1 MIELTIVAPVFNE
14 QEVIRFFYERTRAVL
29 DKLSIESE
37 LVFVDDGSTDQS
49 SEILKSVLREDSR
62 VRVITLSRNFGH
74 QAAVQAGI
82 DKSHGSAVVTIDCD
96 LQDPPEVISQLVEQW
111 KLGADVVH
119 AVRDKRAG
127 ETKFKRFN
135 ASLFYRLMRKI
146 SDSPIVLDSG
156 DFRLMSRR
164 AIAALQSLP
173 ERQRYIRGLVTW
185 IGFNQAVVHFHRD
198 ARLAGETKYPLRKQ
212 VRLAIT
218 AVTALSVVPLQ
229 IASAV
234 GVLLSSLSIAS
245 IPILIALRL
254 LGFIGL
260 GGQTTVLLALMFVSG
275 IQLFCLG
282 ILGTYIGRVNV
293 EVRGRPTYIIRE

>member
-37 LVFVDDGSTDQS
+37 LIFVDDGSTDQS